1 MSKSYNEI
9 MNKIEIDDEM
19 RERVLRNIEKADIPE
34 KPKPIVMYRRII
46 SMAACLALIIAGAFV
61 YKNMSDTAVTEPP
74 AESGTMHPMGKETEE
89 TSATEGT
96 DEMVGTFGIEECTSA
111 EELSEKL
118 GFPVSDLKYIP
129 FEGYEAEYSLYFGEF
144 AQIDYT
150 NGSEIVSYRKIKG
163 DEDISGDYNDYDDV
177 KEITADG
184 VSVTVKGNGGI
195 YYVAVWQK
203 DGYSYSISDYS
214 GLSEQAFADMVTGAE

>member
-19 RERVLRNIEKADIPE
+19 RKRVLRNIEKADIPE
-34 KPKPIVMYRRII
+34 KPKINVIYRRII

-61 YKNMSDTAVTEPP
+61 YKNMSDSTITEPP
-74 AESGTMHPMGKETEE
+74 SESETVQSMDKETA
-89 TSATEGT
+89 STEVT
-96 DEMVGTFGIEECTSA
+96 DEMVGTFGITECASA

-118 GFPVSDLKYIP
+118 GFPVSDLKYLP
-129 FEGYEAEYSLYFGEF
+129 FEGYKVEYSLYFGEF
-144 AQIDYT
+144 AQIDYI

-163 DEDISGDYNDYDDV
+163 DEDISGDYNVYDDV
-177 KEITADG
+177 KEITAGG

-195 YYVAVWQK
+195 YYIAVWQK

-214 GLSEQAFADMVTGAE
+214 GLSEQAFADMAAGAE

>member
-1 MSKSYNEI
+1 MILSKSYNEI

-19 RERVLRNIEKADIPE
+19 RKRVLRNIEKADIPE
-34 KPKPIVMYRRII
+34 KPKINVIYRRII

-61 YKNMSDTAVTEPP
+61 YKNMSDSTITEPP
-74 AESGTMHPMGKETEE
+74 SESETVQSMGKETA
-89 TSATEGT
+89 ATEVT
-96 DEMVGTFGIEECTSA
+96 DEMVGTFGITECASA

-118 GFPVSDLKYIP
+118 GFPVSDLKYLP

-144 AQIDYT
+144 AQIDYI

-163 DEDISGDYNDYDDV
+163 DEDISGDYNVYDDV
-177 KEITADG
+177 KEITAG
-184 VSVTVKGNGGI
+184 GISVTVKGNGGI
-195 YYVAVWQK
+195 YYVVVWQK

-214 GLSEQAFADMVTGAE
+214 GLSEQAFADMAAGAE

>member
-34 KPKPIVMYRRII
+34 KPKPILMYRRII
-46 SMAACLALIIAGAFV
+46 SMAACLALIIVGAFV

-74 AESGTMHPMGKETEE
+74 AESGTMQPMDKETA
-89 TSATEGT
+89 STEVT
-96 DEMVGTFGIEECTSA
+96 DEMVGTFGITECASA

-118 GFPVSDLKYIP
+118 GFPVSDLKYLP

-144 AQIDYT
+144 AQIDYI

-163 DEDISGDYNDYDDV
+163 DEDISGDYNVYDDV
-177 KEITADG
+177 KEITAG
-184 VSVTVKGNGGI
+184 GISVTVKGNGGI
-195 YYVAVWQK
+195 YYIAVWQK

-214 GLSEQAFADMVTGAE
+214 GLSEQAFADMAAGAE

>member
-1 MSKSYNEI
+1 MILSKSYNEI

-19 RERVLRNIEKADIPE
+19 RKRVLRNIEKADIPE
-34 KPKPIVMYRRII
+34 KPKINAAYRRI
-46 SMAACLALIIAGAFV
+46 MTLAACFALMIAGMFV

-74 AESGTMHPMGKETEE
+74 MGKETA
-89 TSATEGT
+89 STEVT
-96 DEMVGTFGIEECTSA
+96 DEMVGTFGITECASA

-118 GFPVSDLKYIP
+118 GFPVSDLKYLP

-144 AQIDYT
+144 AQIDYI

-163 DEDISGDYNDYDDV
+163 DEDISGDYNVYDDV
-177 KEITADG
+177 KEITAGG

-195 YYVAVWQK
+195 YYIAVWQK

-214 GLSEQAFADMVTGAE
+214 GLSEQAFADMVNSVE